1 MSIIRFRKIP
11 ACLLL
16 LMFLLPEAS
25 AQEMSAVPATLTIP
39 DGTPIKLQLAENVSS
54 THALVGD
61 SLDFVVVR
69 DVNVGG
75 FTVIP
80 AGTMASGSVTGVKGR
95 RFLGI
100 GGSVTLKLDSVEL
113 ANGDWVGLRAGM
125 RVKGQSRTRLMVLG
139 MIATGL
145 FFLPAAPVFLLT
157 RGHASTALKS
167 TEITA
172 QIDGATPVLS
182 AGLPR
187 SREGSSRSSE
197 LSAMMD
203 YLPPRVFTGE
213 GREGDMVNLVFVA
226 QQKDLQDAF
235 ERAGWVQ
242 TDKWN
247 PIFVWHLLRRRTND
261 ALLPMA
267 RFYLYGRVQ
276 DYSYALPDPNAVVTR
291 RHHLRIWKT
300 AYAMHGVSIWAA
312 AATHDVALEI
322 AKRGRLIN
330 HRIDPAVDTERDFV
344 GTNLAETSSVSRQEY
359 LDSPEPVFQAQTASG
374 ETYHSDS
381 RILLLDFH
389 PAIAPKFDA
398 ANQPSSAAQATSLPK
413 AASADLPQSDL
424 RSPF

>member
-1 MSIIRFRKIP
+1 M
-11 ACLLL
+11 
-16 LMFLLPEAS
+16 
-25 AQEMSAVPATLTIP
+25 
-39 DGTPIKLQLAENVSS
+39 
-54 THALVGD
+54 
-61 SLDFVVVR
+61 
-69 DVNVGG
+69 
-75 FTVIP
+75 
-80 AGTMASGSVTGVKGR
+80 KGR
-95 RFLGI
+95 
-100 GGSVTLKLDSVEL
+100 
-113 ANGDWVGLRAGM
+113 
-125 RVKGQSRTRLMVLG
+125 SRTWLVAVG

-145 FFLPAAPVFLLT
+145 IFLPAAPAFLLI

-172 QIDGATPVLS
+172 QIHGATSISS
-182 AGLPR
+182 AELLH
-187 SREGSSRSSE
+187 SREGSSE

-203 YLPPRVFTGE
+203 YLPSRVFTGE

-242 TDKWN
+242 TDKWK

-261 ALLPMA
+261 AQLPMA

-276 DYSYALPDPNAVVTR
+276 DYSYALPDPNEVMTR

-300 AYAMHGVSIWAA
+300 AYAMHGMSIWAA
-312 AATHDVALEI
+312 AATHDVAIEI

-330 HRIDPAVDTERDFV
+330 HRIDPAVDTERDFI
-344 GTNLAETSSVSRQEY
+344 GADLADTTSVSRQEY
-359 LDSPEPVFQAQTASG
+359 LHSSEPVFQAQTASG

-389 PAIAPKFDA
+389 PATAPKFDA
-398 ANQPSSAAQATSLPK
+398 ASQPSSVAQTTSLPK